1 MRGRSIRDA
10 AACGS
15 ILGPRAGLEAAP
27 TVGWSEIIDYL
38 LVDVIAIM
46 LSHVTNQ
53 VKEKV
58 EGLRARFQIGNL
70 APTLFA
76 KNAEKDGA
84 PGRWPLLFFLMGSVR
99 NPHFSGRGIMA

>member
-1 MRGRSIRDA
+1 
-10 AACGS
+10 
-15 ILGPRAGLEAAP
+15 
-27 TVGWSEIIDYL
+27 
-38 LVDVIAIM
+38 M

-70 APTLFA
+70 APTLSA

-84 PGRWPLLFFLMGSVR
+84 AAWLEERRYAGRPLPVL
-99 NPHFSGRGIMA
+99 